1 MPDGGEVVDFT
12 RKTIT
17 RWVATDAYGKEFEG
31 RKTLEVGREILTLGD
46 ACTHCFNP
54 DSSSR
59 SDLLKKIDELVRKL
73 GLKSRAEYFLIRGSL
88 NYFYARLYVSRH
100 KKPMPLLIMG
110 VTAHE
115 FLAGKTGP
123 ITTTLFDFPGQVLH
137 PEADMRGGNLLCTP
151 SHLVEMDTSL
161 STFMSHILDLPE
173 DSPITNF
180 HHTYGNSGEMTPDQQ
195 MQYMVSRHEMTI
207 KLSKM
212 NPDSAELVRILMEN
226 NPDIFETK
234 EDAAELLSVFLT
246 EGHKNKYLGC
256 LEGYKNGLVP

>member
-1 MPDGGEVVDFT
+1 MEAAEELLEADRNSLRGMRPELADVTEMVLHLSQHPNAETDYILKMTMDARSTCVKGMGELAHLVNLGNEPSVDSKGMVSLAYATDKEIERQIKELNELHDRMPDGGEVVGFT

-123 ITTTLFDFPGQVLH
+123 ITTTLFDFPG
-137 PEADMRGGNLLCTP
+137 
-151 SHLVEMDTSL
+151 
-161 STFMSHILDLPE
+161 
-173 DSPITNF
+173 
-180 HHTYGNSGEMTPDQQ
+180 
-195 MQYMVSRHEMTI
+195 
-207 KLSKM
+207 
-212 NPDSAELVRILMEN
+212 
-226 NPDIFETK
+226 
-234 EDAAELLSVFLT
+234 
-246 EGHKNKYLGC
+246 
-256 LEGYKNGLVP
+256 